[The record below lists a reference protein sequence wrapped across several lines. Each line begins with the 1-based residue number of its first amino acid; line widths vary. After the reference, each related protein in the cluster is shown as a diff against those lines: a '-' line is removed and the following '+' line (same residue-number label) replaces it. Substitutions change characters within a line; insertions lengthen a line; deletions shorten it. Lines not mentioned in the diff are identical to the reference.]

1 VDACLPTQKGSFQR
15 HLFSSLLRRGI
26 FFFFLPRE
34 SPCLSLVAFSLFL
47 AVLFLFLSPSS
58 LLAVVVVVAVVDHL
72 IMVGV
77 SCGGCKGRLTG
88 LPLVDFALQA
98 SVTRNSIPSP
108 ESRFTPQ
115 QPTTKRRTP
124 GQGERTASQKREG
137 RQ

>member
-1 VDACLPTQKGSFQR
+1 M
-15 HLFSSLLRRGI
+15 
-26 FFFFLPRE
+26 
-34 SPCLSLVAFSLFL
+34 
-47 AVLFLFLSPSS
+47 
-58 LLAVVVVVAVVDHL
+58 AVVVVVSVADHIIL
-72 IMVGV
+72 VGV

-98 SVTRNSIPSP
+98 SVTRDSPSP

-124 GQGERTASQKREG
+124 GQGERTEGQKSER

>member
-1 VDACLPTQKGSFQR
+1 MLPTNAQHQSLTSLPNKEQRIVVPLLISVSFC
-15 HLFSSLLRRGI
+15 I
-26 FFFFLPRE
+26 
-34 SPCLSLVAFSLFL
+34 
-47 AVLFLFLSPSS
+47 PSRPPY
-58 LLAVVVVVAVVDHL
+58 
-72 IMVGV
+72 
-77 SCGGCKGRLTG
+77 GCKGRLTG

>member
-1 VDACLPTQKGSFQR
+1 M
-15 HLFSSLLRRGI
+15 
-26 FFFFLPRE
+26 
-34 SPCLSLVAFSLFL
+34 
-47 AVLFLFLSPSS
+47 
-58 LLAVVVVVAVVDHL
+58 AVVVVVAVVDHL

-98 SVTRNSIPSP
+98 SVTRDSSSP

-124 GQGERTASQKREG
+124 GQGKRTEDQKAKGASRLS
-137 RQ
+137 